1 MALFDI
7 IADSY
12 DSWYET
18 RPGSFADMVETN
30 LAFKL
35 FKVKKGM
42 KILDAGCG
50 TGNFS
55 IKLAEMGCIVT
66 GIDISEKMLAI
77 AREKAEKKGHSHN
90 IEFRKM
96 DLYNLEFE
104 DETFDGVFS
113 MAAFEFISEPEKAL
127 DELLGVVKKDG
138 QVLVGTISRDSSWG
152 KKYMSEE
159 YRKNTVFEHAHFK
172 TLEEMKNWKRE
183 NLIDAGE
190 CLFIP
195 PDAEDNEFNM
205 ENEKKLAGKVKGG
218 YICALWRK

>member
-1 MALFDI
+1 MAVFDK
-7 IADSY
+7 IAESY
-12 DSWYET
+12 DSWYKAKL
-18 RPGSFADMVETN
+18 GSRADMVETD
-30 LAFKL
+30 LAFRL

-66 GIDISEKMLAI
+66 GVDISEKMLAI
-77 AREKAEKKGHSHN
+77 ARSKAENKGLD
-90 IEFRKM
+90 IEFCKM

-113 MAAFEFISEPEKAL
+113 MAAFEFIPEPEKAL
-127 DELLGVVKKDG
+127 DELLRVVKNGG
-138 QVLVGTISRDSSWG
+138 QVLAGTISRDSSWG
-152 KKYMSEE
+152 KMYMSSE
-159 YRKNTVFEHAHFK
+159 YSKKTVFEYAHFK
-172 TLEEMKNWKRE
+172 TLEEMKNWKKE

-195 PDAEDNEFNM
+195 PDAGENEFNM
-205 ENEKKLAGKVKGG
+205 ENEQKLAGKVKGG